1 MKLASV
7 PRPFCCSPSGQRP
20 GQHNLFELFLETFEY
35 EERNDCIGSPW
46 IGLSFYCKQGAEGSL
61 FSRRLLSIGQIILL
75 SKALRLCIF
84 NETCFI
90 SDVFG
95 SFPVDS
101 DND

>member
-20 GQHNLFELFLETFEY
+20 GQHNLFELFLETFKY

-61 FSRRLLSIGQIILL
+61 FSRCLLSIGQIILL